1 MSNTEYLLNEI
12 DRHMVYFKA
21 LNRKMD
27 ALSTDIEKTTKDV
40 LRTADEGEKPS
51 RDAFVSMNQMSST
64 INVVQ
69 MELVKTASRVA
80 LLFQIA
86 VSSNLQ
92 DEIKKRP
99 DYGMMERV
107 AGDYENLFIKE
118 EDGLVFADKVM
129 EEALMKRASDIVPEN
144 NEEILNR
151 QVGILREQF
160 NQYNRIRDGIQE
172 TKPQ

>member
-1 MSNTEYLLNEI
+1 MNNNEYLLSEI
-12 DRHMVYFKA
+12 DRHMGYFKA

-27 ALSTDIEKTTKDV
+27 NLSTDIEKTTKDI

-51 RDAFVSMNQMSST
+51 RDAFVEMNQMSST

-80 LLFQIA
+80 LLFQMA
-86 VSSNLQ
+86 VSEGLQ

-160 NQYNRIRDGIQE
+160 NQYTRIRDGVAQTE
-172 TKPQ
+172 PR